1 MSVLRSLD
9 LIEVA
14 GGRGSG
20 RGLDKEVKHLKG
32 LSLALFNA
40 YLRVFALILFVIFKQ
55 EGSWA
60 TSSGINT
67 P

>member
-1 MSVLRSLD
+1 M
-9 LIEVA
+9 IEVA
-14 GGRGSG
+14 GGSGSG
-20 RGLDKEVKHLKG
+20 RGLDKKVKNLKG
-32 LSLALFNA
+32 LSLTLSNA

>member
-40 YLRVFALILFVIFKQ
+40 YLRVLLLFSLLFLNKKALEQLAV
-55 EGSWA
+55 A
-60 TSSGINT
+60 
-67 P
+67 